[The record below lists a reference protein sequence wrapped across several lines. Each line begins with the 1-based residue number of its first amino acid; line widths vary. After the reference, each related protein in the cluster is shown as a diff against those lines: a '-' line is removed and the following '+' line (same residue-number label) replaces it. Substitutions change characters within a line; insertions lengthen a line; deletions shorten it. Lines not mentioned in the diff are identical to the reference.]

1 MVQLVG
7 TGSIRRIYMLT
18 PGTALE
24 MIRRENNMTQEEVA
38 KYLGISRNTLAAYES
53 GKQKVPLTVFIYLAD
68 LYNCD
73 VYDILS
79 VHASD
84 IEFDTDE
91 KELIKIHARYK
102 VREAKEID
110 KKLNITRAQDFYK
123 MIYIKAIKEKTET

>member
-7 TGSIRRIYMLT
+7 TGSLREVYMLT

-24 MIRRENNMTQEEVA
+24 MKRHENNMTQEEVA

-73 VYDILS
+73 VYDIFS

-84 IEFDTDE
+84 VEFDTDE
-91 KELIKIHARYK
+91 KELIKAHARYK

-110 KKLNITRAQDFYK
+110 ETLNIPRTEDYYK
-123 MIYIKAIKEKTET
+123 LIYLKAIKEKMKT